1 MKTTTYAQ
9 LTQTP
14 NTQQLNS
21 AYEIISNETLEECSF
36 NGLTIAGSLFSLSVF
51 KGIAFKDC
59 VFYGTKFENCMF
71 TDCSFEN
78 CSFQFSQ
85 VDFCQFTGS
94 LFAQCNWDFAPIHK
108 SEFQYCNLDFHTT
121 YQVGHEDK
129 ENKLNQCFGYQDD
142 QNLHEAKNRLVLK
155 AA

>member
-1 MKTTTYAQ
+1 MKTATYAQ
-9 LTQTP
+9 LPQNP
-14 NTQQLNS
+14 NTQQLDS
-21 AYEIISNETLEECSF
+21 AYEIIANETLESRDF

-51 KGIAFKDC
+51 KGISFKDC

-78 CSFQFSQ
+78 CSFQFTQ
-85 VDFCQFTGS
+85 VDYCQFEKS
-94 LFAQCNWDFAPIHK
+94 SFAECNWDFAPIQK
-108 SEFQYCNLDFHTT
+108 SQFNHCSLDFHTT

-129 ENKLNQCFGYQDD
+129 ANVIEKCFGYQNAQD
-142 QNLHEAKNRLVLK
+142 LHGAK